1 MYIYLRVFKTFST
14 EDVIIEIHVY
24 LSQSVETFS
33 TEDVIIEI
41 HVYLSQSVETFSTE
55 DVIIEM
61 CWYQEPTLTI
71 TPRCL
76 RYTIRL
82 S

>member
-24 LSQSVETFS
+24 LSQSVETLSTEAVIIEYMYIYLRVFTTFS

-41 HVYLSQSVETFSTE
+41 HVYLSQSV
-55 DVIIEM
+55 
-61 CWYQEPTLTI
+61 
-71 TPRCL
+71 
-76 RYTIRL
+76 
-82 S
+82 